1 MRTITSA
8 ANPALK
14 RWRSLLGDAAAR
26 REHGEFVIEGPHLV
40 EEALRRGV
48 RPGSLIVA
56 ETALAQPGT
65 AALAGRLVGD
75 AVGVEVLADRLFESL
90 FDVSAARGIAACV
103 AIPDAPVDLQAFGQC
118 VLLEQVQDAGNVGT
132 ILRSAAAFGID
143 CVVLDEA
150 SADPWSPKCVR
161 AAQGAHFALRL
172 LRTAKLAGMLQR
184 RGGRILATVPAGGT
198 PLHEVALEEPLA
210 WLFGSEGRGLSAEM
224 LALCTDRV
232 SIPMQGAAES
242 LNVAMAASICFYEQA
257 CRRAASGTGQA

>member
-1 MRTITSA
+1 VSTITSA

-14 RWRSLLGDAAAR
+14 RWRALLADAAAR
-26 REHGEFVIEGPHLV
+26 RESGEFIIEGLHLV
-40 EEALRRGV
+40 EEAMRCGV
-48 RPGSLIVA
+48 LPQSLMLA
-56 ETALAQPGT
+56 E
-65 AALAGRLVGD
+65 AALERPETRRLLRQLEGTSLRSW
-75 AVGVEVLADRLFESL
+75 VLADRLFESV
-90 FDVSAARGIAACV
+90 FDVSAARGIAASL
-103 AIPDAPVDLQAFGQC
+103 AIPAAPTDLDAYAHC

-172 LRTAKLAGMLQR
+172 MRTAKLAGMLQR

-224 LALCTDRV
+224 LALCTGRV
-232 SIPMQGAAES
+232 SITMPGATES
-242 LNVAMAASICFYEQA
+242 LNVAMAAAICFYEQA
-257 CRRAASGTGQA
+257 CRRAASGTRQA